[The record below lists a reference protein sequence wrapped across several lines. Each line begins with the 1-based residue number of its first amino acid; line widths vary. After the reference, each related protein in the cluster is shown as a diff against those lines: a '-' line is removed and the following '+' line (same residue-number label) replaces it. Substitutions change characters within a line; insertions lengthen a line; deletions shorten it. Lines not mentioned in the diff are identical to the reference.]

1 VKIREGIEGDWR
13 GRERRGEEDKK
24 EEEGQLFKG
33 KHYGE
38 AKQERVSEWVVSPP
52 PLQSKEIPSY
62 FTTRD
67 LPILRGQTCHRYY
80 LS

>member
-1 VKIREGIEGDWR
+1 VKIKEGIEGDWR

-52 PLQSKEIPSY
+52 HHYSQKRSRHISPPEICPSY
-62 FTTRD
+62 AARPAIGT
-67 LPILRGQTCHRYY
+67 I
-80 LS
+80 